1 MSDFLNYLNTADL
14 DTLTKT
20 PGITRPIAGGI
31 IAGRPFDSVDD
42 CLKVRGMGKNLL
54 TRLQSTFEGEENVSE
69 SRAMVTV
76 EEEPK
81 PAPIERHQPAQES
94 AREEEPSFLTR
105 LGRALLVF
113 FRALMQLIAL
123 AIIIAGIGAAFYYG
137 LPFINQNVIVP
148 IEQNTTGIRELRD
161 EIEILQTELNEMN
174 ARVDAVEK
182 TIETQSASI
191 ARLEEMQK
199 TLEEEITT
207 QNNSVM
213 VALKREVMYTR
224 AIETISRARLY
235 LSQSNFGLAKTDV
248 QSARDLLAELLMDAP
263 TYQVDAFNQIL
274 MRLDLALGNLPAFPV
289 IAADDVDIAWQLMMM
304 GLPESEAEIVPTS
317 TPLPPPTF
325 TPTTVLEP
333 SATFTPTPAPVLEI
347 TPTPTA
353 IP

>member
-1 MSDFLNYLNTADL
+1 
-14 DTLTKT
+14 
-20 PGITRPIAGGI
+20 
-31 IAGRPFDSVDD
+31 
-42 CLKVRGMGKNLL
+42 
-54 TRLQSTFEGEENVSE
+54 
-69 SRAMVTV
+69 MVTV

-81 PAPIERHQPAQES
+81 PAPIERSRPAQES

-105 LGRALLVF
+105 LGQAFLVF
-113 FRALMQLIAL
+113 LRALMRLIAL
-123 AIIIAGIGAAFYYG
+123 AIIIVGIGAAFYYG
-137 LPFINQNVIVP
+137 LPFINQKVIVP
-148 IEQNTTGIRELRD
+148 IEQNTVGIRELND
-161 EIEILQTELNEMN
+161 QIEILQTQLDEVN

-191 ARLEEMQK
+191 AQLEEMQK
-199 TLEEEITT
+199 TLEEEMTT

-224 AIETISRARLY
+224 AIETLSRARLY

-248 QSARDLLAELLMDAP
+248 QSARDLIAELSLDAP

-289 IAADDVDIAWQLMMM
+289 IAVDDVDIAWQLMMM
-304 GLPESEAEIVPTS
+304 GLPESEAEIVPTA
-317 TPLPPPTF
+317 TPLPPTL
-325 TPTTVLEP
+325 TPTVVIEP
-333 SATFTPTPAPVLEI
+333 SATVTLTPAPVLEI